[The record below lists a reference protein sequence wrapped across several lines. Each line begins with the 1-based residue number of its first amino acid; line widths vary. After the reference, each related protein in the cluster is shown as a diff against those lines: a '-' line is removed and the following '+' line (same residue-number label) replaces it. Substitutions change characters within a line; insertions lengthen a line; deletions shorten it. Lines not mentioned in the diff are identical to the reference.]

1 MRFIVKN
8 SKYNILNL
16 GRKLGYM
23 PRGTIGQEIEFIKPL
38 LGRAYP
44 RFHLY
49 TKKGKEK
56 NIFSFNLHL
65 DQKKPS
71 YQGSRAHSGE
81 HEGPLIENEIARIK
95 KILEE

>member
-1 MRFIVKN
+1 MKFIVEN
-8 SKYNILNL
+8 PKYNIANL

-23 PRGTIGQEIEFIKPL
+23 PRGTIGQEIELIKPL

-49 TKKGKEK
+49 IKEGKEK
-56 NIFSFNLHL
+56 NTFLFNLHL

-81 HEGPLIENEIARIK
+81 HEGALIKQEVTRIK
-95 KILEE
+95 KIIEE